1 MQKGPEDS
9 HYFFTCNFVSS
20 GKFFMVIELFQSS
33 ECKLDCI
40 AWIQLQMLKNHNSRT
55 FMISHKTLLDFSL
68 Q

>member
-1 MQKGPEDS
+1 
-9 HYFFTCNFVSS
+9 
-20 GKFFMVIELFQSS
+20 MVIELFQSS